1 MFVGKTRRYLQTLD
15 LAGKALQGHK
25 HSSLLRTLVITELK
39 SLTLVHITRFYE

>member
-1 MFVGKTRRYLQTLD
+1 MFVGKTGPYLQTID

-25 HSSLLRTLVITELK
+25 HSSLLRTDLK